1 MPTILPVSVCVCLV
15 QLNNCMNNKLTH
27 KQMTI
32 RRLAAQHTQ
41 LTDNWLSSIGLHAHT
56 FTAGSTL
63 VQRAVVTANTLQR
76 AHAQLLKSC
85 DAHTLADF
93 QRAAAGKRARVRI
106 TDGFCHRVLNIHT
119 TVNRK
124 LFAAHKKFIKAQNNT
139 DTTQA
144 PNNIKAI

>member
-1 MPTILPVSVCVCLV
+1 
-15 QLNNCMNNKLTH
+15 
-27 KQMTI
+27 MTI

-63 VQRAVVTANTLQR
+63 LQRAVVTSNTLQR

-93 QRAAAGKRARVRI
+93 QRAAAGTRTRARI
-106 TDGFCHRVLNIHT
+106 TDGFCYRVLNIHT

-124 LFAAHKKFIKAQNNT
+124 LFAAQKKQIKAQSNTSNNSNN
-139 DTTQA
+139 TTQA
-144 PNNIKAI
+144 PKNTKAKQFLI